1 MPESGIVP
9 ILAEGAGAIAIKLIR
24 PKKSFHHG
32 TFHVWRLAWC
42 RLFFAYWNWKYV
54 FHLLSLL
61 MWSMTPFIIFSP
73 CKWFW
78 FAQPSK
84 SWAFLCLPHIYW
96 LSHIGVWRDWLV
108 EINRASLQL
117 SRLTLNPW
125 STESDSDADIADI
138 RGQHF
143 CLEVTLLGSV

>member
-1 MPESGIVP
+1 
-9 ILAEGAGAIAIKLIR
+9 LCLLKLEICISCT
-24 PKKSFHHG
+24 KLVNVEHDSIH
-32 TFHVWRLAWC
+32 
-42 RLFFAYWNWKYV
+42 
-54 FHLLSLL
+54 S
-61 MWSMTPFIIFSP
+61 IFSL
-73 CKWFW
+73 KVVW

-84 SWAFLCLPHIYW
+84 SWAFLCLQRMNW